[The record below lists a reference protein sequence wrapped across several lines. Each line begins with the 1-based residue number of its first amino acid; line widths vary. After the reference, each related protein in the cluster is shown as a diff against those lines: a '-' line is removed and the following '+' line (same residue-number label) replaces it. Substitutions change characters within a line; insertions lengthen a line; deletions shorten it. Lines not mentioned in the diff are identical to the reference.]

1 MKYNNIL
8 KCDLKTLAFILLG
21 IFTSYVILNRFIV
34 KKEPMLDELKNKG
47 LYIVPKISS
56 SISGPYSDMVSK
68 TMSDIEE
75 QTRQSRANDKATI
88 DSTPNVQ

>member
-8 KCDLKTLAFILLG
+8 KCDLKTFAFILLG

-56 SISGPYSDMVSK
+56 SISGP
-68 TMSDIEE
+68 
-75 QTRQSRANDKATI
+75 
-88 DSTPNVQ
+88 